1 MNRCILCGAPI
12 KSDLGIYCSDCLYEI
27 KRVRLKDDEPLEDF
41 IDRMMREHITPR
53 NHEKVEKLERWLE

>member
-12 KSDLGIYCSDCLYEI
+12 REGLGVYCSDCLYEI

-41 IDRMMREHITPR
+41 IDRMMSEHVTAR
-53 NHEKVEKLERWLE
+53 DHDRLEKLERWFE